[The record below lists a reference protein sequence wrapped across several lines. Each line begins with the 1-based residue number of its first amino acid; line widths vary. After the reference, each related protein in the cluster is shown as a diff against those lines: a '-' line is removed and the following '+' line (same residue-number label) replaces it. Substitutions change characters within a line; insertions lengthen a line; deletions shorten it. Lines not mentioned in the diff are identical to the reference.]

1 MKRED
6 QSKESKLSQ
15 TLSNV
20 LHDEKVPE
28 EPKVDKQKKKKMNRK
43 PQKRMKVKMQQ
54 ASTREQSSKP
64 PPDAGSGVV
73 EVLDNRKESKEKKAG
88 KSALLK
94 KG

>member
-28 EPKVDKQKKKKMNRK
+28 EPKVDKQKKKDESKAPEANEGEDATSLNQRT
-43 PQKRMKVKMQQ
+43 VEQ
-54 ASTREQSSKP
+54 ASARCRFRSSR
-64 PPDAGSGVV
+64 GV
-73 EVLDNRKESKEKKAG
+73 R
-88 KSALLK
+88 
-94 KG
+94 